1 MENMEVVGE
10 DVKTSFVQT
19 LEECASKCSQT
30 DLCDSFWVFTAKVN
44 ICHMKREGEFNLNPR
59 KSAGRCTKGL
69 LLKPPTIQIGV
80 ERNRKANTPAISLNY
95 SKMTDSLLFH

>member
-30 DLCDSFWVFTAKVN
+30 DLCDSFWVFTAKVKT
-44 ICHMKREGEFNLNPR
+44 CHMKRNGEFNLNPR

-69 LLKPPTIQIGV
+69 ILKSLDDWGPTEQ
-80 ERNRKANTPAISLNY
+80 ESNFSKLPKDDLFLY
-95 SKMTDSLLFH
+95 SFN